1 MPCASADPVRE
12 FLRVIRRKLLQ
23 HPQKKLSIVEKG
35 LTIDGS
41 VSFKGQL
48 IVKGT
53 IKGTLVGDHVVIEED
68 GVVAADTRA
77 AFITIGGIFK
87 GKLRVSGKLVLLSTG
102 NCSGIVKCQ
111 EVEMEPGAVLNGEV
125 NSGK

>member
-125 NSGK
+125 NCGK

>member
-1 MPCASADPVRE
+1 MRAHS
-12 FLRVIRRKLLQ
+12 RRKLLQ

-125 NSGK
+125 NCGK